1 MIRIILLLVTSMF
14 DIPYVFPQAIQE
26 ILRRNEEDL
35 VRDLVVDD
43 KLLLEMH
50 LSGVCTDRMEEEI
63 KVC

>member
-1 MIRIILLLVTSMF
+1 MF
-14 DIPYVFPQAIQE
+14 DIPSVFPQAIQE
-26 ILRRNEEDL
+26 ILRRNKEDL

-43 KLLLEMH
+43 FLFLLLQ

>member
-1 MIRIILLLVTSMF
+1 MF

-26 ILRRNEEDL
+26 ILRRNKKDL

-43 KLLLEMH
+43 KLFLEMY

-63 KVC
+63 TVC